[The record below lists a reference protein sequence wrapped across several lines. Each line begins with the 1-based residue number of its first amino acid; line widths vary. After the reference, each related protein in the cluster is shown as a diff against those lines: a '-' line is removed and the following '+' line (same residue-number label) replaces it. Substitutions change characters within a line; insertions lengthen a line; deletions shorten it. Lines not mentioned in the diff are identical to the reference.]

1 MKKPKYTGTG
11 NVTHDGKLILP
22 REIIAGLHE
31 LTGRR
36 VRVSVEDAA
45 NKRSDNQNAYYWAA
59 IVTPITDRF
68 NDLGERFTTETVH
81 EILKYKFLRV
91 FVHDPETAEV
101 KFDYVRST
109 SSLKIFEFFF
119 YCEDCARYA
128 AESLELTI
136 EPPTVKRAE
145 YVFPIFQAAAQEREK
160 YLAKIA
166 GYLEDVFEQEHVT
179 RFFRQNPDWESD
191 DGVKRLFRKRYDEI
205 GKLKSAGR

>member
-1 MKKPKYTGTG
+1 MKKPKYSGVG
-11 NVTHDGKLILP
+11 FVTADCRLTLP
-22 REIIAGLHE
+22 REILAGLPE

-36 VRVSVEDAA
+36 VHVTVEDAA
-45 NKRSDNQNAYYWAA
+45 ATRSENQNAYYWAA

-68 NDLGERFTTETVH
+68 NELGERFTTETVH

-109 SSLKIFEFFF
+109 SSLKTFEFYFF
-119 YCEDCARYA
+119 CEDCARYA
-128 AESLELTI
+128 AESLELII

-145 YVFPIFQAAAQEREK
+145 YVFPIFQAQKQDREK
-160 YLAKIA
+160 YLEKIA
-166 GYLEDVFEQEHVT
+166 GYLNDIFDKQHVT
-179 RFFRQNPDWESD
+179 RFFKQNPDWVND

-205 GKLKSAGR
+205 EKTQSPGV